1 MKTTPALL
9 TLALFACLPGQAGA
23 EEKPDKVTLCHE
35 DGEAYPW
42 LILAKP
48 GYSQIMMQMVEKELG
63 VPVKLVAKPWKQ
75 CMADVK
81 AGSVDGAINASFSK
95 ERAEFSAYPTNFDG
109 EPDASKRMYRATYA
123 LYRLKGSS
131 VSWDGKKLNTG
142 GGPVGAQTSFSI
154 IALLKELGAK
164 VDDSSA
170 VSEDLL
176 KKVVAG
182 TYPSAALQTTDADGA
197 MQSNPDW
204 KARLERVNPPL
215 TEKPYYTIFS
225 KAFFAKYQPTA
236 KSVWRIE
243 GKVRES
249 ADFKKQV
256 GHLVKTVD

>member
-1 MKTTPALL
+1 MKKTPALL
-9 TLALFACLPGQAGA
+9 TLALIACLPLQAHA
-23 EEKPDKVTLCHE
+23 EDKPDKVTLCHE

-48 GYSQIMMQMVEKELG
+48 GYSQIMMQMVDKELG

-75 CMADVK
+75 CMEDVK
-81 AGSVDGAINASFSK
+81 AGTVDGAINASFSK
-95 ERAEFSAYPTNFDG
+95 ERAVFSVYPLNFDG
-109 EPDASKRMYRATYA
+109 DPDASKRMYRATYA

-131 VSWDGKKLNTG
+131 VSWDGKKLSTG
-142 GGPVGAQTSFSI
+142 GGSVGAQTSFSI

-170 VSEDLL
+170 VSEELL
-176 KKVVAG
+176 KRVASG
-182 TYPSAALQTTDADGA
+182 QLPSAALQTTDADGA
-197 MQSNPDW
+197 MQNNPDW
-204 KARLERVNPPL
+204 RAKVERVNPPL

-225 KAFFAKYQPTA
+225 KAFYGKHQATA

-256 GHLVKTVD
+256 GHLVKNVD